1 MSVAS
6 KNLFD
11 LLGEDGEAPVK
22 ATQKPT
28 QAPKTEARPAQN
40 SSRRGVSGNEAAFRD
55 RNAGSDRNRNK
66 GTEEESRG
74 NGRGG
79 YGARVRGGRGS
90 RYPRDRD
97 DRHTKN
103 IAPGS
108 EKQAAQAWGAA
119 EGEAELKDEQ
129 AAAEIAKKELKEGE
143 AEGKE
148 NAEAEAEEEKLV
160 SYETY
165 LAQQAEKK
173 LALESPKEARQAN
186 EGSKLDKKWA
196 EAKPLVKAEDD
207 EFISAAGT
215 GKSKR
220 ERERKVKQVVDIEP
234 RFVEPERTRG
244 GRGGRG
250 GSRGG
255 PSRGGERG
263 GAPRGDRGAPRG
275 ERGGAPRGAPRGGAP
290 RGGRGGAQAA
300 PINTS
305 DQQAFPSLGK

>member
-1 MSVAS
+1 MTVTLRTSLRKSPETALRTSDVTVP
-6 KNLFD
+6 N
-11 LLGEDGEAPVK
+11 
-22 ATQKPT
+22 T
-28 QAPKTEARPAQN
+28 
-40 SSRRGVSGNEAAFRD
+40 RD
-55 RNAGSDRNRNK
+55 S
-66 GTEEESRG
+66 
-74 NGRGG
+74 
-79 YGARVRGGRGS
+79 
-90 RYPRDRD
+90 
-97 DRHTKN
+97 
-103 IAPGS
+103 GS
-108 EKQAAQAWGAA
+108 EKQAAHAWGAA

-129 AAAEIAKKELKEGE
+129 AAAEIAKKEHKEGE

-196 EAKPLVKAEDD
+196 EAKPLVKDEGD

-275 ERGGAPRGAPRGGAP
+275 DRGGAPRGAPRGGAP

>member
-1 MSVAS
+1 M
-6 KNLFD
+6 
-11 LLGEDGEAPVK
+11 
-22 ATQKPT
+22 
-28 QAPKTEARPAQN
+28 
-40 SSRRGVSGNEAAFRD
+40 
-55 RNAGSDRNRNK
+55 
-66 GTEEESRG
+66 
-74 NGRGG
+74 
-79 YGARVRGGRGS
+79 
-90 RYPRDRD
+90 
-97 DRHTKN
+97 
-103 IAPGS
+103 
-108 EKQAAQAWGAA
+108 
-119 EGEAELKDEQ
+119 
-129 AAAEIAKKELKEGE
+129 AKKERKEGE

-148 NAEAEAEEEKLV
+148 NAEPEAEEEKLV

-173 LALESPKEARQAN
+173 LALEGPKEARQAN

-196 EAKPLVKAEDD
+196 EAKPLVKDEDD

-255 PSRGGERG
+255 PSRGGER
-263 GAPRGDRGAPRG
+263 APRGDRGAPRG
-275 ERGGAPRGAPRGGAP
+275 ERGGAPRGAP